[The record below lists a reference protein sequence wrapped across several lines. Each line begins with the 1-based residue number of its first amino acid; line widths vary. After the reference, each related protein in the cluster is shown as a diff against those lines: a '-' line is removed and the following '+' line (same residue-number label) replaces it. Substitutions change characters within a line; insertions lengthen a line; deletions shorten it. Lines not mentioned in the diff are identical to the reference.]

1 MQNNK
6 LQSDRSQAE
15 NSTLQP
21 DRAQAGSSRLPGVC

>member
-21 DRAQAGSSRLPGVC
+21 DRAQAGSSRLPGMC